1 LPLGWSV
8 DKTRSTSYL
17 YKGYEAGY
25 KPSEI
30 SGVDR
35 LYYDRGKPFEK
46 MVPIQTHFR
55 NERTILKP
63 KYYVIPQGW
72 HRVIER
78 LEANRIEMRR
88 LLRDTTIRCE
98 VYRILEYKSPQK
110 PYEGHHTNTEVKLEA
125 IQQSMECRRGDWL
138 IPTGQIGDRFLM
150 EVLEPQAEDSYFT
163 WNFFDPILGQKEGY
177 SSYSF
182 EDIAS
187 DYLKSDTALQ
197 RKLSDKKASD
207 PAFAQSGR
215 AQLDFIYRNSPWAEP
230 GFMRY
235 PVYRIID

>member
-1 LPLGWSV
+1 VQDRYIPE
-8 DKTRSTSYL
+8 RSIQ
-17 YKGYEAGY
+17 
-25 KPSEI
+25 KPA
-30 SGVDR
+30 
-35 LYYDRGKPFEK
+35 
-46 MVPIQTHFR
+46 
-55 NERTILKP
+55 
-63 KYYVIPQGW
+63 YYVIPQGW

-78 LEANRIEMRR
+78 LEANQVAFKKLANDTAIE
-88 LLRDTTIRCE
+88 CE
-98 VYRILEYKSPQK
+98 VYRILDYKSGSK
-110 PYEGHHTNTEVKLEA
+110 PYEGHHPNTEVKVETVRQL
-125 IQQSMECRRGDWL
+125 ISFRRGDWL
-138 IPTGQIGDRFLM
+138 IPTGQMGDRFIM

-187 DYLKSDTALQ
+187 NFLNSDTVLQ
-197 RKLSDKKASD
+197 RKLTEKKNTD

-235 PVYRIID
+235 PVYRITR